1 MHRAFIAAAALATAS
16 LTAGCAQARIQALEE
31 RIDTQENEIAE
42 LESTISAFIDSLS
55 LEWET
60 TPNLEMRLLGPD
72 GGPGGDSY
80 EQICPEGEIAIGVVG
95 RAGRLIDSLQV
106 VCAPIRVNLETG
118 E

>member
-1 MHRAFIAAAALATAS
+1 MKRAFASAAIILTAS
-16 LTAGCAQARIQALEE
+16 LFAGCAQARIQALEQ
-31 RIDTQENEIAE
+31 RIDAQETEITE
-42 LESTISAFIDSLS
+42 LESTISAFIDSLA

-95 RAGRLIDSLQV
+95 RAGRLIDSIQV
-106 VCAPIRVNLETG
+106 VCAPIRVNLET
-118 E
+118 EE